1 MSEDYGKRVASA
13 FMLPSMAAEIAGIT
27 PRLAILRKKYRKEK
41 GRSEWALLDS
51 KGKRVLRWFGLQKP
65 SEEHV
70 KKEERRIQYF
80 KHHGSAPVQEAPSD
94 LYERFPS
101 YVAGT
106 PREAALNV
114 FKHLT
119 YGVLPDEA
127 TFSSAFEEN
136 VQSGT
141 YSIQND
147 KSVGSGQFSEAQL
160 YKLLQDLVKKFEDGD
175 DEAGD
180 TASSILYT
188 LGIEWV

>member
-13 FMLPSMAAEIAGIT
+13 FMLPTMAAEIAGIT
-27 PRLAILRKKYRKEK
+27 HRVAILRKKYRKEK

-51 KGKRVLRWFGLQKP
+51 KGEKVLRWFGLQKP
-65 SEEHV
+65 SDEHV
-70 KKEERRIQYF
+70 KKEEKRIQYF
-80 KHHGSAPVQEAPSD
+80 KHQGSSPVQGPPDD

-101 YVAGT
+101 YVAGKA
-106 PREAALNV
+106 REAALNV

-127 TFSSAFEEN
+127 TFSSSFEEN

-141 YSIQND
+141 YNIQND
-147 KSVGSGQFSEAQL
+147 KSVGSGQFNESEL
-160 YKLLQDLVKKFEDGD
+160 YKLLQDLTKKYEDGD
-175 DEAGD
+175 EEAGD